1 MAKTRRTRRHKPA
14 KKNRNINIVLMEQ
27 GARVQVSGHRT
38 AEGSKMIPN
47 AKAKPVFVGRTY
59 TGVNRGKVY
68 PYASK
73 KRRSESTGPD
83 ADMPATPKA
92 DHRGLDER
100 DLADAMCSG
109 AGR

>member
-14 KKNRNINIVLMEQ
+14 KKDRNITFAVVDG
-27 GARVQVSGHRT
+27 GARIAVNGHRT

-47 AKAKPVFVGRTY
+47 AKAKPVFVGRVY

-73 KRRSESTGPD
+73 KRDGSTAPKMSKSEENALIREIMS
-83 ADMPATPKA
+83 
-92 DHRGLDER
+92 
-100 DLADAMCSG
+100 
-109 AGR
+109 